1 MCHGNFTDLPMP
13 HFLNELADLG
23 TYLIVVC
30 VPIAVA
36 AITIPV
42 GRALGER
49 IRRAKLAEP
58 EPSVLDARAE
68 ELARRLLALERAI
81 EVAAVEV
88 ERLGE
93 QQRYFARHSLPP
105 TKSPRAI
112 TPH

>member
-1 MCHGNFTDLPMP
+1 MP
-13 HFLNELADLG
+13 HFLSELADLA

-42 GRALGER
+42 GRALGGR
-49 IRRAKLAEP
+49 IRRGKLAAVG
-58 EPSVLDARAE
+58 PSLLEGRAD
-68 ELARRLLALERAI
+68 ELAQRLAALEQAI
-81 EVAAVEV
+81 DVAALEV

-93 QQRYFARHSLPP
+93 QQRSLAMHEQLQP

>member
-1 MCHGNFTDLPMP
+1 MP
-13 HFLNELADLG
+13 HFLSELADLA

-49 IRRAKLAEP
+49 IRRGKLAAVG
-58 EPSVLDARAE
+58 PSLLEARAD
-68 ELARRLLALERAI
+68 ELAQRLVALEQAI
-81 EVAAVEV
+81 DVAALEV

-93 QQRYFARHSLPP
+93 QQRSLAMREQLPP
-105 TKSPRAI
+105 TKSPRAT